1 MAEHRQLN
9 IYLLRHG
16 ECEGGE
22 IIRGRSDVALS
33 DEGKAQ
39 MWRSWRAIS
48 SELEQLP
55 SAPQSLA
62 LLSSPAQR
70 CQAFAAELKADMP
83 DYFPPPLQQHDWL
96 WELDFGDWDGMK
108 VASVYQQH
116 SEAAKAFWRDPVAN
130 TPPGGES
137 LPAFRSRVLDG
148 WQTMVQRWLAREA
161 NSSEG
166 SGSKGSG
173 LQDSGSKGSGS
184 KGSVS
189 GDSGSSASADA
200 ALILTHS
207 GVIRL
212 LLAEI
217 LLPGQ
222 MPPAAVFNALE
233 LPYAAW
239 VRITLYASRDASGES
254 DQEWRCFSKLHWP
267 Q

>member
-55 SAPQSLA
+55 SQPERLA

-83 DYFPPPLQQHDWL
+83 DYFPAPLQQHDWL

-116 SEAAKAFWRDPVAN
+116 SEAAEAFWRDPVAN

-148 WQTMVQRWLAREA
+148 WQTMVQRWLAREVS
-161 NSSEG
+161 SSE
-166 SGSKGSG
+166 S
-173 LQDSGSKGSGS
+173 
-184 KGSVS
+184 SVS
-189 GDSGSSASADA
+189 GDSASSASADA

-254 DQEWRCFSKLHWP
+254 DQEWQCFSKLHWP

>member
-55 SAPQSLA
+55 SAPQSLV

-83 DYFPPPLQQHDWL
+83 DYFPAPLQQHDWL

-116 SEAAKAFWRDPVAN
+116 SEAAEAFWRDPVAN

-173 LQDSGSKGSGS
+173 
-184 KGSVS
+184 
-189 GDSGSSASADA
+189 SSASADA

-222 MPPAAVFNALE
+222 MPPVAVFNALE

-239 VRITLYASRDASGES
+239 VRITLYASRDTSGES
-254 DQEWRCFSKLHWP
+254 DQEWQCFSKLHWP

>member
-1 MAEHRQLN
+1 M
-9 IYLLRHG
+9 RHG

-48 SELEQLP
+48 SALEQLP
-55 SAPQSLA
+55 SQPERLA

-83 DYFPPPLQQHDWL
+83 DYFPAPLQQHDWL

-116 SEAAKAFWRDPVAN
+116 SEAAEAFWRDPVAN

-148 WQTMVQRWLAREA
+148 WQTMVQRWLAREV
-161 NSSEG
+161 NSSE
-166 SGSKGSG
+166 
-173 LQDSGSKGSGS
+173 
-184 KGSVS
+184 GSVS
-189 GDSGSSASADA
+189 GDSGFSASADA

-239 VRITLYASRDASGES
+239 VRITLYASRDTSGDASGES
-254 DQEWRCFSKLHWP
+254 GQEWQCFSKLHWP

>member
-48 SELEQLP
+48 SALEQLP
-55 SAPQSLA
+55 SAPDRLT
-62 LLSSPAQR
+62 LLSSPALR

-83 DYFPPPLQQHDWL
+83 DYFPAPLQQHDWL

-116 SEAAKAFWRDPVAN
+116 SEAAEAFWRDPVAN

-148 WQTMVQRWLAREA
+148 WQTMVQRWLAREVS
-161 NSSEG
+161 SSEG
-166 SGSKGSG
+166 
-173 LQDSGSKGSGS
+173 
-184 KGSVS
+184 
-189 GDSGSSASADA
+189 SGSSASADA

-222 MPPAAVFNALE
+222 IPPAAVFNALE

-254 DQEWRCFSKLHWP
+254 DQEWQCFSKLHWP

>member
-48 SELEQLP
+48 SALEQLP
-55 SAPQSLA
+55 SQPERLA

-83 DYFPPPLQQHDWL
+83 DYFPAPLQQHDWL

-116 SEAAKAFWRDPVAN
+116 SEAAEAFWRDPVAN

-148 WQTMVQRWLAREA
+148 WQTMVQRWLAREVS
-161 NSSEG
+161 SSE
-166 SGSKGSG
+166 S
-173 LQDSGSKGSGS
+173 
-184 KGSVS
+184 SVS

-254 DQEWRCFSKLHWP
+254 DQEWQCFSKLHWP

>member
-55 SAPQSLA
+55 SAPQSLV

-83 DYFPPPLQQHDWL
+83 DYFPAPLQQHDWL

-116 SEAAKAFWRDPVAN
+116 SEAAEAFWRDPVAN

-166 SGSKGSG
+166 SGSKG
-173 LQDSGSKGSGS
+173 
-184 KGSVS
+184 
-189 GDSGSSASADA
+189 SGSSASADA

-239 VRITLYASRDASGES
+239 VRITLYASRDASRDASGES
-254 DQEWRCFSKLHWP
+254 DQEWQCFSKLHWP

>member
-1 MAEHRQLN
+1 M
-9 IYLLRHG
+9 RHG

-48 SELEQLP
+48 SALEQLP
-55 SAPQSLA
+55 SQPERLA

-83 DYFPPPLQQHDWL
+83 DYFPAPLQQHDWL

-116 SEAAKAFWRDPVAN
+116 SEAAEAFWRDPVAN

-148 WQTMVQRWLAREA
+148 WQTMVQRWLTREVS
-161 NSSEG
+161 SSE
-166 SGSKGSG
+166 S
-173 LQDSGSKGSGS
+173 
-184 KGSVS
+184 SVS
-189 GDSGSSASADA
+189 GDSASSASADA

-254 DQEWRCFSKLHWP
+254 DQEWQCFSKLHWP

>member
-1 MAEHRQLN
+1 M
-9 IYLLRHG
+9 RHG

-39 MWRSWRAIS
+39 MWRSWRTIS

-55 SAPQSLA
+55 SQPERLA

-83 DYFPPPLQQHDWL
+83 DYFPAPLQQHDWL

-116 SEAAKAFWRDPVAN
+116 SEAAKAFWRDPVTN

-137 LPAFRSRVLDG
+137 LPAFRRRVLDG
-148 WQTMVQRWLAREA
+148 WQTMVQRWLAREV
-161 NSSEG
+161 NSSE
-166 SGSKGSG
+166 S
-173 LQDSGSKGSGS
+173 
-184 KGSVS
+184 SVS
-189 GDSGSSASADA
+189 GDSASSASADA

-254 DQEWRCFSKLHWP
+254 DQEWQCFSKLHWP

>member
-83 DYFPPPLQQHDWL
+83 DYFPAPLQQHDWL

-116 SEAAKAFWRDPVAN
+116 SEAAEAFWRDPVAN

-148 WQTMVQRWLAREA
+148 WQTMVQRWLAREVS
-161 NSSEG
+161 SSEG
-166 SGSKGSG
+166 SVSK
-173 LQDSGSKGSGS
+173 
-184 KGSVS
+184 
-189 GDSGSSASADA
+189 DSGSSASADA

-222 MPPAAVFNALE
+222 MPPVAVFNALE

-239 VRITLYASRDASGES
+239 VRITLYASRDTSGES
-254 DQEWRCFSKLHWP
+254 DQEWQCFSKLHWP

>member
-55 SAPQSLA
+55 SAPQSLV

-83 DYFPPPLQQHDWL
+83 DYFPAPLQQHDWL

-116 SEAAKAFWRDPVAN
+116 SEAAEAFWRDPVAN

-173 LQDSGSKGSGS
+173 SKG
-184 KGSVS
+184 
-189 GDSGSSASADA
+189 SGSSASADA

-254 DQEWRCFSKLHWP
+254 DQEWQCFSKLHWP

>member
-33 DEGKAQ
+33 DKGKAQ

-48 SELEQLP
+48 SALEQLP
-55 SAPQSLA
+55 SQPERLA

-83 DYFPPPLQQHDWL
+83 DYFPAPLQQHDWL

-148 WQTMVQRWLAREA
+148 WQTMVQRWLAREVS
-161 NSSEG
+161 SSESSV
-166 SGSKGSG
+166 SG
-173 LQDSGSKGSGS
+173 DSGSKG
-184 KGSVS
+184 
-189 GDSGSSASADA
+189 SGSSASADA

-254 DQEWRCFSKLHWP
+254 GQEWQCFSKLHWP

>member
-48 SELEQLP
+48 SALEMLP
-55 SAPQSLA
+55 SAPERLA

-83 DYFPPPLQQHDWL
+83 DYFPAPLQQHDWL

-116 SEAAKAFWRDPVAN
+116 SEAAEAFWRDPVAN

-137 LPAFRSRVLDG
+137 LPAFRRRVLDG
-148 WQTMVQRWLAREA
+148 WQTMVQRWLAREV

-166 SGSKGSG
+166 FG
-173 LQDSGSKGSGS
+173 LQDSGSKS
-184 KGSVS
+184 SVS
-189 GDSGSSASADA
+189 GDSASSASADA

-254 DQEWRCFSKLHWP
+254 GQEWRCFSKLHWP

>member
-48 SELEQLP
+48 SALEQLP
-55 SAPQSLA
+55 SQPERLA

-83 DYFPPPLQQHDWL
+83 DYFPAPLQQHDWL

-148 WQTMVQRWLAREA
+148 WQTMVQRWLAREVS
-161 NSSEG
+161 SSE
-166 SGSKGSG
+166 S
-173 LQDSGSKGSGS
+173 
-184 KGSVS
+184 SVS
-189 GDSGSSASADA
+189 GDSASSASADA

-254 DQEWRCFSKLHWP
+254 DQEWQCFSKLHWP

>member
-55 SAPQSLA
+55 SAPQSLV

-83 DYFPPPLQQHDWL
+83 DYFPAPLQQHDWL

-116 SEAAKAFWRDPVAN
+116 SEAAEAFWRDPVAN

-148 WQTMVQRWLAREA
+148 WQTRVQRWLAREA

-166 SGSKGSG
+166 SGSKG
-173 LQDSGSKGSGS
+173 
-184 KGSVS
+184 
-189 GDSGSSASADA
+189 SGSSASADA

-239 VRITLYASRDASGES
+239 VRITLYASHDTSGES
-254 DQEWRCFSKLHWP
+254 DQEWQCFSKLHWP